1 MVVVAVIAILAV
13 VVVPS
18 WMKQASQA
26 KGTSEVTALFNEI
39 ASKEQRYYSDNN
51 AYVDTTGTPCPGSP
65 SSSQQD
71 ASCFLASPW
80 STLSIAPPES
90 AKVSGSYVPVA
101 RCSYKVKTGL
111 STANPNTGLPSPFTL
126 PTSPATSWYWIYAKC
141 DMDGNGT
148 YSQYLQSSL
157 DSTIQK
163 DKEGE

>member
-1 MVVVAVIAILAV
+1 MIVVAVIAILAV

-26 KGTSEVTALFNEI
+26 KGTSEATSIFAEI
-39 ASKEQRYYSDNN
+39 AAKEQRYYSDNN
-51 AYVDTTGTPCPGSP
+51 VYAAAATACPTSP
-65 SSSQQD
+65 SSAQQD
-71 ASCFLASPW
+71 ASCFLAAPW

-90 AKVSGSYVPVA
+90 AKIGGSYVPVA
-101 RCSYKVKTGL
+101 RCSYKVTIGAAG
-111 STANPNTGLPSPFTL
+111 ANPNAAIPSPFSL
-126 PTSPATSWYWIYAKC
+126 PTNPATGWWYAYAKC
-141 DMDGNGT
+141 DMNGDGV